1 MRYRPIGDY
10 AIIGDTQTAALI
22 SRDGSLDWLCLPRF
36 DSPAMFLRLLDA
48 DRGGCCWVRPS
59 GQFACT
65 RRYMPDT
72 CVLETTFHAGGGT
85 LVVTDFMPAYR
96 AEEPDDSGK
105 DVDATHEVVRLVR
118 CETGE
123 VEFRLDLKP
132 TFDYAQEEVKCIRRG
147 DGRVLFLG
155 AHNAL
160 HAQVPPD
167 YILHADRSV
176 TATMTLRAG
185 EEFAIV
191 LSWSSPD
198 ADVREIGLKEAR
210 HALDSTLKYWTHW
223 SKGLEYGGEN
233 KDLVH
238 RSALTLKLLTYE
250 PTGAIIAAPTTS
262 LPERPGGVR
271 NWDYRY
277 TWLRDSSLTLVA
289 LMDLG
294 NFGEAHDYFHFLQNS
309 LPDRAEDFQVLY
321 RVDGSEELEERD
333 LPLSG
338 WRDSRPVRIGN
349 GAMHQTQ
356 LDIFGELMHCAYLYW
371 SHQDFLKRSE
381 NFRGDFW
388 PRVKAIADHVASN
401 WRKKGQGIWEM
412 RGRPRHFTHAK
423 GMCWV
428 ALDRALKLARAHGIT
443 EGLDGWEAEREAIIR
458 EVHQRAYN
466 PNIGAYVLDFDGSAL
481 DASVLRLPIMGVID
495 PKSERMRS
503 TIAAIERRL
512 MKHDLVYRYLP
523 RESDDGLPGGEG
535 TFTACAFWLAEN
547 YVLQGDLAKAE
558 EIFQHTIGYAN
569 DVGLMSEEIDPETG
583 EQWGNFPQGFTHI
596 GLINAAVRIAAEK
609 GQVSDETR
617 RMLSGEAG
625 RAQQAA

>member
-22 SRDGSLDWLCLPRF
+22 SRDGSLDWLCFPRF

-48 DRGGCCWVRPS
+48 DRGGYCWVRPTGNFGCS
-59 GQFACT
+59 
-65 RRYMPDT
+65 RRYVPDT
-72 CVLETTFHAGGGT
+72 CVLETIFQASTGVLT
-85 LVVTDFMPAYR
+85 LTDFMPAYR
-96 AEEPDDSGK
+96 AEEPDEAGK
-105 DVDATHEVVRLVR
+105 DVEAAHEVVRLVR
-118 CETGE
+118 CESGE

-132 TFDYAQEEVKCIRRG
+132 TFDYAQEQEKCIRRG
-147 DGRVLFLG
+147 EGRVLFLG
-155 AHNAL
+155 PHNAL
-160 HAQVPPD
+160 HAQLPRD
-167 YILHADRSV
+167 YVLHADHSV
-176 TATMTLRAG
+176 SATMKLRAG
-185 EEFAIV
+185 EEWAIV
-191 LSWSSPD
+191 LTWTPPD
-198 ADVREIGLKEAR
+198 IDAREIGLKEAH
-210 HALDSTLKYWTHW
+210 HALTSTLKYWTHW
-223 SKGLEYGGEN
+223 SEGLDYGGEN
-233 KDLVH
+233 KRLVH

-262 LPERPGGVR
+262 LPENPGGVR

-294 NFGEAHDYFHFLQNS
+294 NFGEAHDYFHFLQDS
-309 LPDRAEDFQVLY
+309 LPDSAEDFQVLY
-321 RVDGSEELEERD
+321 RIDGAEELEEKN
-333 LPLSG
+333 LTLAG

-371 SHQDFLKRSE
+371 SHQDFLKHSE

-388 PRVKAIADHVASN
+388 PRVKNIADHVAAN
-401 WRKKGQGIWEM
+401 WRTPGQGIWEM

-428 ALDRALKLARAHGIT
+428 ALDRAIKLARAHGIT
-443 EGLDGWEAEREAIIR
+443 EGIEKWESERDAIVR
-458 EVHQRAYN
+458 EVHERAFN
-466 PNIGAYVLDFDGSAL
+466 RNIGAYVMEFDGCVL

-503 TIAAIERRL
+503 TITAIEQQL
-512 MKHDLVYRYLP
+512 MKNGLVYRYLP
-523 RESDDGLPGGEG
+523 REGEDGLPGTEG
-535 TFTACAFWLAEN
+535 TFTACSFWLAEN
-547 YVLQGDLAKAE
+547 HVLQGELEKAE
-558 EIFQHTIGYAN
+558 EIFHHTLNFAN
-569 DVGLMSEEIDPETG
+569 DVGLMSEEIDPDSG

-596 GLINAAVRIAAEK
+596 GLINAAVRIAAQK

-617 RMLSGEAG
+617 RMLAGEAG
-625 RAQQAA
+625 LAKKAA